1 VFVFNLKIEYKHLP
15 APAGCRVALYK
26 RNKAIGRGIDLAMK
40 KTLLI
45 ILLAASCCCSAQDKS
60 NRGTEFW
67 LGYGN
72 NVSFTFP
79 DYDGVNSQ
87 QMVLYISAEEAAT
100 VTVSVN
106 STSWSQT
113 ITIPAGSVNTSV
125 LLPKTGAEDCRI
137 LNEGVFDKAIHIVS
151 NKPIVVYAHQ
161 YNTQL
166 SGATMLLPVDTY
178 GYTYYSVNFKLPPV
192 GNDWGKNW
200 FYIIAS
206 EDNTRLQI
214 TPSDTT
220 EGGVLPGQTITV
232 NLNKGQLYNVFG
244 KISPENVCD
253 LTGSKVVSVA
263 GADGQC
269 HPVAMFSG
277 SNRFIL
283 CLTDGGE
290 IAQQQIFPASAW
302 GTRYLTFHSI
312 IATSNA
318 LTTPF
323 LNYYRVIV
331 ADPAAVVKRNGVVLT
346 GLQRNLFYEFSSTS
360 GDYIESDKPIIVG
373 QYTPNSN
380 QCTGNNMSPQ
390 GDPELMFLPAIEQG
404 IKKTRVY
411 NTKNANITVNYLTII
426 IPNNGIASLRVNGAA
441 IPASQRMVHPNN
453 SNYTVV
459 ARRLL
464 GPASQI
470 IIESDSA
477 FGAMIY
483 GSGIFESYGYIAGT
497 LINNLNSIG
506 TIENVYNVTGQPDTF
521 TCPKSP
527 FEFTIK
533 LAYRASSLQ
542 WLFSQA
548 QGVSPARDTT
558 IGNPV
563 PADSQII
570 NGRKYF
576 IYPLSGNYTFS
587 DTGRFV
593 IPVVYASPLIDHCSQ
608 TEKGFVTV
616 VVKEGPVADFSY
628 TYRGC
633 STDTAL
639 FTGLPD
645 VNSYTIT
652 KYAWLFDDSS
662 RDTANTVSKLFVP
675 GNHPVNMQA
684 ITDNG
689 CVDDTIQTIVTFPE
703 PQAKFGYQ
711 RNICAGDSVLFS
723 DSSSIATGRIT
734 QWNWDFADG
743 NTNTSSNNTNFY
755 HQYNAVRAYNV
766 ALVAISDKGCASD
779 SFFTSIKVNDKPQA
793 SFIYNGKLCEDSSI
807 TFTPT
812 ITANGNTIQNAIW
825 FFGDGQQ
832 QTVNNTDAI
841 AHAYSN
847 PAINIPVKLIVSGG
861 QGCESDTARQ
871 TIVAINQNPD
881 AAFAISA
888 PSYCPQKNIVFTYT
902 GSSTVQNWQWDLG
915 NNASQ
920 GASPVSNQY
929 NAGGNFSTSLIV
941 TDNNGC
947 GSLPHREPLTVYN
960 SPNIDAGTFILKT
973 ATDTK
978 QLNASL
984 TDTGS
989 FTYEWSPSTGLSAAN
1004 ILQPF
1009 TNTPNDIIYT
1019 IKATGGPGNCEAIDT
1034 VSVRVIK
1041 NLFIPSAF
1049 SPDGNGT
1056 NDTWGIPA
1064 LVGNNAALVT
1074 VFNRWGQVVFQSQGY
1089 GKPWDGT
1096 YKGVQQ
1102 PSGAYFYIIQPDV
1115 KKEKKVVGY
1124 VTIVR

>member
-1 VFVFNLKIEYKHLP
+1 
-15 APAGCRVALYK
+15 
-26 RNKAIGRGIDLAMK
+26 MK
-40 KTLLI
+40 QKLLLI
-45 ILLAASCCCSAQDKS
+45 FLLISFCAYAQDKS

-72 NVSFTFP
+72 NVSFTVG

-113 ITIPAGSVNTSV
+113 VNIPAGSVNTSI

-137 LNEGVFDKAIHIVS
+137 LNEGVFTKGIHIVS
-151 NKPIVVYAHQ
+151 DKPIVVYAHQ

-178 GYTYYSVNFKLPPV
+178 GYTYYSVNFKQPPV

-200 FYIIAS
+200 FYAIAS

-214 TPSDTT
+214 TVSDTT
-220 EGGVLPGQTITV
+220 ESGVLPGQTITV
-232 NLNKGQLYNVFG
+232 DLNKGQLYNVIG

-253 LTGSKVVSVA
+253 LTGSKVVSVP

-331 ADPAAVVKRNGVVLT
+331 SDTAAVVKRNGVQLT

-360 GDYIESDKPIIVG
+360 GDYIESDKPVLVG

-380 QCTGNNMSPQ
+380 QCTGTALSPQ
-390 GDPELMFLPAIEQG
+390 GDPELMFLPSIEQG

-441 IPASQRMVHPNN
+441 IPASQRIVHPNN

-464 GPASQI
+464 GPGSQI
-470 IIESDSA
+470 VIESDSA

-483 GSGIFESYGYIAGT
+483 GSAIFESYGYIAGT

-506 TIENVYNVTGQPDTF
+506 SISNVYNSNGQPDTF

-527 FEFTIK
+527 FEFNIK
-533 LAYRASSLQ
+533 LAYRATSLQ
-542 WLFSQA
+542 WQFSQVA
-548 QGVSPARDTT
+548 GISPATDTT
-558 IGNPV
+558 ISNPV
-563 PADSQII
+563 PTDSQII

-587 DTGRFV
+587 DTGRFT
-593 IPVVYASPLIDHCSQ
+593 IPVVYSSPDIDHCSQ
-608 TEKGFVTV
+608 SEKGFVTV
-616 VVKEGPVADFSY
+616 VVKEGPKADFAIIY
-628 TYRGC
+628 AGC
-633 STDTAL
+633 STDTAS
-639 FTGLPD
+639 FVGLPD
-645 VNSYTIT
+645 VNGYNINLYT
-652 KYAWLFDDSS
+652 WLFDDGSK
-662 RDTANTVSKLFVP
+662 DTAIISYKKFAP
-675 GNHPVNMQA
+675 GNHNVMMQGIA
-684 ITDNG
+684 DNG
-689 CVDDTIQTIVTFPE
+689 CIDDTLQTITTFPKPE
-703 PQAKFGYQ
+703 ARFGYD
-711 RNICAGDSVLFS
+711 RNICIGDSVLFS
-723 DSSSIATGRIT
+723 DSSSIT
-734 QWNWDFADG
+734 QGSIIEWRWDFADG
-743 NTNTSSNNTNFY
+743 NNDTLFNNNPFY
-755 HQYNAVRAYNV
+755 HTYNVVQDYNV
-766 ALVAISDKGCASD
+766 ALVAVSDKGCASD
-779 SFFTSIKVNDKPQA
+779 SFFTTVKVNNKPQV
-793 SFIYNGKLCEDSSI
+793 SFAFAGKLCEDSSI
-807 TFTPT
+807 IFTPT
-812 ITANGNTIQNAIW
+812 VTANGNTIQNAVW
-825 FFGDGQQ
+825 YFGDGQQ
-832 QTVNNTDAI
+832 QTVNTADAI
-841 AHAYSN
+841 THTYNTAA
-847 PAINIPVKLIVSGG
+847 ANIPVKLVVSGG
-861 QGCESDTARQ
+861 AGCESDAARE
-871 TIVAINQNPD
+871 TIAAINQNPN
-881 AAFAISA
+881 ASFSVSA
-888 PSYCPQKNIVFTYT
+888 SSYCPQKDIVFTYT
-902 GSSTVQNWQWDLG
+902 GSSTVQSWQWFLG
-915 NNASQ
+915 NGRSQ
-920 GASPVSNQY
+920 VASPVTNQY
-929 NAGGNFSTSLIV
+929 ASGNYTVSLIV

-947 GSLPHREPLTVYN
+947 GSLPHDEPLTVYS
-960 SPNIDAGTFILKT
+960 SPNIDAGPFITKK
-973 ATDTK
+973 DTEVK
-978 QLNASL
+978 QLLASVA
-984 TDTGS
+984 DIGN
-989 FTYEWSPSTGLSAAN
+989 FAYEWSPATGLSATDA
-1004 ILQPF
+1004 LQPF
-1009 TNTPNDIIYT
+1009 TNTTNNILYT
-1019 IKATGGPGNCEAIDT
+1019 LKVTGGPGNCEATDT
-1034 VSVRVIK
+1034 VSVRVLK
-1041 NLFIPSAF
+1041 DLYIPSAF

-1064 LVGNNAALVT
+1064 IAGNNAALVT
-1074 VFNRWGQVVFQSQGY
+1074 VFNRWGQIVFQSQGY
-1089 GKPWDGT
+1089 AKPWDGT

-1102 PSGAYFYIIQPDV
+1102 PSGAYYYIIQPDI
-1115 KKEKKVVGY
+1115 KKEKKVIGY
-1124 VTIVR
+1124 VVIVR

>member
-1 VFVFNLKIEYKHLP
+1 MSPETTHKILI
-15 APAGCRVALYK
+15 GIC
-26 RNKAIGRGIDLAMK
+26 NDTTKAESSSGARTKNCITKMK
-40 KTLLI
+40 KNLLLI
-45 ILLAASCCCSAQDKS
+45 FFLTACCILHAQDKS

-72 NVSFTFP
+72 NVSFFAP

-151 NKPIVVYAHQ
+151 DKPIVVYAHQ

-178 GYTYYSVNFKLPPV
+178 GYTYYSVNFKQPPV
-192 GNDWGKNW
+192 GNNWGKNW
-200 FYIIAS
+200 FYVIAS

-214 TPSDTT
+214 APSDTT
-220 EGGVLPGQTITV
+220 EGGVLPGQTFTV

-253 LTGSKVVSVA
+253 LTGSKVVSVQ
-263 GADGQC
+263 GTDGNC

-331 ADPAAVVKRNGVVLT
+331 SDPAALVKRNGVVLT
-346 GLQRNLFYEFSSTS
+346 GLQRTLFYEFSSTS

-380 QCTGNNMSPQ
+380 QCTGNNASPQ
-390 GDPELMFLPAIEQG
+390 GDPELMFLPSIEQG

-470 IIESDSA
+470 IIQSDSA

-506 TIENVYNVTGQPDTF
+506 AINNVYNSTGQPDTF

-533 LAYRASSLQ
+533 LACRASALQ
-542 WLFSQA
+542 WLFSQVP
-548 QGVSPARDTT
+548 GISPARDTF
-558 IGNPV
+558 INNLVPV
-563 PADSQII
+563 DSQII
-570 NGRKYF
+570 HGRKYF
-576 IYPLSGNYTFS
+576 IYNLSGNYTFS
-587 DTGRFV
+587 DTGTYNVPV
-593 IPVVYASPLIDHCSQ
+593 IYTSPEIDHCSHS
-608 TEKGFVTV
+608 EKSFVTV
-616 VVKEGPVADFSY
+616 MVKEGPVADYNFTYHGCIADTAFFTGLADVNNY
-628 TYRGC
+628 TINKYTWRFDDN
-633 STDTAL
+633 STDT
-639 FTGLPD
+639 
-645 VNSYTIT
+645 SIIT
-652 KYAWLFDDSS
+652 FKKFAE
-662 RDTANTVSKLFVP
+662 
-675 GNHPVNMQA
+675 GNHPVYLKVIA
-684 ITDNG
+684 DNG
-689 CVDDTIQTIVTFPE
+689 CVDDTTRIINTFPK
-703 PQAKFGYQ
+703 PVAKFGYD
-711 RNICAGDSVLFS
+711 RKICKGDSVLLK
-723 DSSSIATGRIT
+723 DSSTIAQGSIAEWRWG
-734 QWNWDFADG
+734 FADG
-743 NTNTSSNNTNFY
+743 NNAVLSNNNPFY
-755 HQYNAVRAYNV
+755 HRYTAADTFKVILVVVSGKDCMSDTAIVPVAVN
-766 ALVAISDKGCASD
+766 K
-779 SFFTSIKVNDKPQA
+779 KPQA
-793 SFIYNGKLCEDSSI
+793 DFSFSGKPCTDSSFL
-807 TFTPT
+807 FTPAV
-812 ITANGNTIQNAIW
+812 TANGNIIQNGFW
-825 FFGDGQQ
+825 VFGDGQTQ
-832 QTVNNTDAI
+832 SVTDAN
-841 AHAYSN
+841 AVTHAYGAAQN
-847 PAINIPVKLIVSGG
+847 NISVKFVISGG
-861 QGCESDTARQ
+861 SGCESDTAMQ
-871 TIVAINQNPD
+871 TITIVHPAPTASFD
-881 AAFAISA
+881 ISGN
-888 PSYCPQKNIVFTYT
+888 SFCPQKNIAFTYT
-902 GSSTVQNWQWDLG
+902 GTDNIQSWLWDFG
-915 NNASQ
+915 NGISAA
-920 GASPVSNQY
+920 ASPVNHAY
-929 NAGGNFSTSLIV
+929 NKGGNYNV
-941 TDNNGC
+941 TLTIQTMDGC
-947 GSLPHREPLTVYN
+947 GAAPVTKQLSIYN
-960 SPNIDAGTFILKT
+960 SPNIDAGPAILKVWNQPVIIN
-973 ATDTK
+973 AV
-978 QLNASL
+978 LNDAGSFQYEWLPAASL
-984 TDTGS
+984 NN
-989 FTYEWSPSTGLSAAN
+989 PA
-1004 ILQPF
+1004 ILKPT
-1009 TNTPNDIIYT
+1009 TNTANDVLFT
-1019 IKATGGPGNCEAIDT
+1019 ITVTGGPGNCEASDT
-1034 VSVRVIK
+1034 VSVKVLK
-1041 NLFIPSAF
+1041 ELFIPSAF
-1049 SPDGNGT
+1049 SPNDDRINDLWNIPSINGN
-1056 NDTWGIPA
+1056 P
-1064 LVGNNAALVT
+1064 NARVIIY
-1074 VFNRWGQVVFQSQGY
+1074 NRWGQKIFESKGY
-1089 GKPWDGT
+1089 NQPWDGT
-1096 YKGVQQ
+1096 YKGIAQ
-1102 PSGAYFYIIQPDV
+1102 PIGAYYYQVQPDV
-1115 KKEKKVVGY
+1115 NKPKVFTGSVM
-1124 VTIVR
+1124 IVR